1 MVSMAERA
9 FEFTLDE
16 FIFMIILDHISL
28 NTFSAGNLRTTIQK
42 DGLASGSIENHF
54 AKFAEQLNF
63 LLSDV

>member
-28 NTFSAGNLRTTIQK
+28 NTFSAGNLTTTI
-42 DGLASGSIENHF
+42 DIDRLASGSIEKYF
-54 AKFAEQLNF
+54 A
-63 LLSDV
+63 